1 MFRSFMLGVSALALV
16 SGAEAA
22 DLFID
27 TVDDEPVA
35 AAYGLRGVVEL
46 GALGRMAREDDG
58 DFSNFGGVYGAFA
71 IEGQYDAL
79 VLGLDGY
86 GEWLSIGD
94 NDPSVTNG
102 NLGVLGAQIGTRMD
116 HWYLGG
122 FGTLAT
128 YPNAENDDQFFGY
141 AAGVQAAVDIDQAQL
156 FGRLGYAFAPNDDFD
171 NDDEGFVGPF
181 AEIGA
186 AYALSGDFAVMAN
199 VGYGFSASFDVSND
213 PGEYVNWGV
222 KAAYRLPGDLNLN
235 LVASYEGMHA
245 FDQDDE
251 SNTIHTVKLG
261 ISIPFGDEGT
271 AMDALRPLA
280 SPTAPF
286 RASVSAD
293 VM

>member
-16 SGAEAA
+16 SVAEAA
-22 DLFID
+22 DLFIE
-27 TVDDEPVA
+27 TAYEAPVVES
-35 AAYGLRGVVEL
+35 YGLRGVVEL
-46 GALGRMAREDDG
+46 GGLGRMAQEDGG
-58 DFSNFGGVYGAFA
+58 DFSSFGGVYGAFA

-86 GEWLSIGD
+86 GEWLAIEDS
-94 NDPSVTNG
+94 DPNVTNG
-102 NLGVLGAQIGTRMD
+102 NLGVLGAQVGMRMD
-116 HWYLGG
+116 NWYLGG

-128 YPNAENDDQFFGY
+128 YPDAETVDQFVGY
-141 AAGVQAAVDIDQAQL
+141 AAGVQAAVDIDHAQL
-156 FGRLGYAFAPNDDFD
+156 VGRLGYAFAPNDDFD

-186 AYALSGDFAVMAN
+186 AYALSSDFAVMAN
-199 VGYGFSASFDVSND
+199 VGYGFSANFDVSND

-235 LVASYEGMHA
+235 LVASYEGLHA

-251 SNTIHTVKLG
+251 SNTTHTVKLG

-271 AMDALRPLA
+271 AMEALRPLA

-293 VM
+293 VL

>member
-1 MFRSFMLGVSALALV
+1 MFRSFMFGVGALVLV
-16 SGAEAA
+16 SGAQAA

-27 TVDDEPVA
+27 TVDEVPIVESH
-35 AAYGLRGVVEL
+35 GLRGVVEL
-46 GALGRMAREDDG
+46 GGLGRMAQEDGG
-58 DFSNFGGVYGAFA
+58 DFSSFGGLYGAFA

-86 GEWLSIGD
+86 GEWLSIGE
-94 NDPSVTNG
+94 NDPAVTNG
-102 NLGVLGAQIGTRMD
+102 NLGVLGAQIGARID
-116 HWYLGG
+116 SWYLGG

-128 YPNAENDDQFFGY
+128 YPDAETEEQFFGY
-141 AAGVQAAVDIDQAQL
+141 AAGVQAAVDIDRAQL
-156 FGRLGYAFAPNDDFD
+156 VGRLGYAFAPNDDFD

-186 AYALSGDFAVMAN
+186 AYALSSDFAVMAN
-199 VGYGFSASFDVSND
+199 LGYGFSASFDVSND

-222 KAAYRLPGDLNLN
+222 KAAYGLPGELNLN

-251 SNTIHTVKLG
+251 SNTTHTVKLG
-261 ISIPFGDEGT
+261 LSIPFGDEGT

-293 VM
+293 VL

>member
-1 MFRSFMLGVSALALV
+1 MFGVGALVLV
-16 SGAEAA
+16 SGAQAA

-27 TVDDEPVA
+27 TVDEVPIVESH
-35 AAYGLRGVVEL
+35 GLRGVVEL
-46 GALGRMAREDDG
+46 GGLGRMAQEDGG
-58 DFSNFGGVYGAFA
+58 DFSSFGGLYGTFA

-86 GEWLSIGD
+86 GEWLSIGE
-94 NDPSVTNG
+94 NDPAVTNG
-102 NLGVLGAQIGTRMD
+102 NLGVLGAQIGARID
-116 HWYLGG
+116 SWYLGG

-128 YPNAENDDQFFGY
+128 YPDAETEEQFFGY
-141 AAGVQAAVDIDQAQL
+141 AAGVQAAVDIDRAQL
-156 FGRLGYAFAPNDDFD
+156 VGRLGYAFAPNDDFD

-186 AYALSGDFAVMAN
+186 AYALSSDFAVMAN
-199 VGYGFSASFDVSND
+199 LGYGFSASFDVSND

-222 KAAYRLPGDLNLN
+222 KAAYRLPGELNLN

-251 SNTIHTVKLG
+251 SNTTHTVKLG
-261 ISIPFGDEGT
+261 LSIPFGDEGT

-293 VM
+293 VL